1 MSPHGVTSKRRLNQ
15 TKHSAPWQKVL
26 KVTNLVY
33 LRTRRSEMGLSL
45 FHYNKKKVV
54 KNRSDH
60 LHTDCF
66 FSPID
71 WTNSDLHAVK
81 GCLFPSSFQR
91 FTQHPLPET
100 MIKGRNREGKQN
112 LDPAPPLTSGISVFV
127 LSGKI
132 GLKYKWSKRYWW
144 YQIYELVFG

>member
-15 TKHSAPWQKVL
+15 TKHSAPRQKVL

-33 LRTRRSEMGLSL
+33 VRTRRSEMGLSL

-60 LHTDCF
+60 LHTDRN
-66 FSPID
+66 
-71 WTNSDLHAVK
+71 NSDLHAVK

-91 FTQHPLPET
+91 FTQHPLLET
-100 MIKGRNREGKQN
+100 MIRGRNREGKQN
-112 LDPAPPLTSGISVFV
+112 LDPAPFNIWHISVCTEWKDWIEV
-127 LSGKI
+127 
-132 GLKYKWSKRYWW
+132 
-144 YQIYELVFG
+144 